1 MTHQSED
8 RTRLTAMKHLAISA
22 ALMQVV
28 FIQAS
33 CTGPKLVETPNLY
46 STPANDEFAAV
57 PPALQTTHVNLLYAT
72 DRRRDA
78 ESKAVRYTSL
88 RSRELAYGITT
99 ISMGKDMKW
108 DELALASTTPRR
120 RIAVPLRVSAI
131 DELGR
136 YSEQPPLI
144 EVDGQWV
151 SDPSFLEAQT
161 KAGDDVR
168 RLLSEQLALTPTK
181 EVFLYVHGYNNT
193 FDEAAL
199 RMSQI
204 WHFMGRV
211 GVPVIYS
218 WPAGSSGL
226 LRGYTHDRESGEFT
240 NTHLKQFLRD
250 VIACD
255 ELTKL
260 NLIAHS
266 RGTDVLAT
274 ALKEL
279 HIEYRASG
287 KNTREELKIGQLV
300 LAAPDIDLDVFLE
313 RFGAENL
320 GFVPEQL
327 TVYVSPKDKAIGL
340 STWLFGSAKRLGQ
353 LALGDLGYDLAKAVD
368 AHPVLHVVDVRVSM
382 DFMGHGYFAENPAV
396 LSDLILVLRDHRP
409 PGAEYG
415 RPLAKPHD
423 GFWELRKGYPT
434 RIATPS
440 NSEKP

>member
-1 MTHQSED
+1 MMHQSED
-8 RTRLTAMKHLAISA
+8 SPRLTAIKRVAIA
-22 ALMQVV
+22 VALVQVV
-28 FIQAS
+28 FIQAA

-57 PPALQTTHVNLLYAT
+57 PPALQTTHVKLLYAT
-72 DRRRDA
+72 DRQRDA
-78 ESKAVRYTSL
+78 ESKDVRYTSL
-88 RSRELAYGITT
+88 RSRELAYGIAT
-99 ISMGKDMKW
+99 ISMGKDLQW

-120 RIAVPLRVSAI
+120 RKAVPIRVSAI
-131 DELGR
+131 DERGR

-151 SDPSFLEAQT
+151 TDPSFLEAQA
-161 KAGDDVR
+161 KAGDDIR

-193 FDEAAL
+193 FEEAAL

-250 VIACD
+250 IIASD
-255 ELTKL
+255 DVNKL

-279 HIEYRASG
+279 HIEYRAIG

-353 LALGDLGYDLAKAVD
+353 LALGDLGHDLAKAVD
-368 AHPVLHVVDVRVSM
+368 EHPVLHVVDVRVSM
-382 DFMGHGYFAENPAV
+382 DFMGHGYFVENPAV
-396 LSDLILVLRDHRP
+396 LSDVILVLRDRRP

-434 RIATPS
+434 RIAKPS